1 VERDGLSPLLRA
13 LATLGEL
20 EKETFSPA
28 IRDAWIKR
36 FDYSLEAC
44 WKSMRRV
51 LGDRGITA
59 YSPKEVIRLAASE
72 GLIDSPDRWLDYI
85 DKRNLTSHIYN
96 EEVANEVYAVIA
108 DFRVDA
114 RRLAGVLSES

>member
-1 VERDGLSPLLRA
+1 MERQWLSPLLRA
-13 LATLGEL
+13 LATLDEL

-28 IRDAWIKR
+28 IRDAWIQR
-36 FDYSLEAC
+36 FEYSLEAS

-96 EEVANEVYAVIA
+96 EEVANEVYGVIA
-108 DFRVDA
+108 AFRVDA
-114 RRLAGVLSES
+114 RSLANVLSES